1 MQALTDATALSPAHQ
16 PQQRNTTTPR
26 RCWHSYANEGLGT
39 DFGLRL
45 TSLGAYSVDCLLC
58 RDPRPTDGTLV
69 PIPPPGPIAWGEIQ
83 RERHL
88 GGFASVASCG
98 CLGANSGHG
107 MGIGPIRVL
116 KDERVVDAV
125 SLALRLLPTP
135 CRGTI
140 CTFDLARLPNSHTCR
155 AYAHVSPTH
164 IDIYVLPF
172 SNRNTRWAVA

>member
-1 MQALTDATALSPAHQ
+1 MGASQCSPSYNCNNPLPPGLQLCPSPSDFASLWALALS
-16 PQQRNTTTPR
+16 T
-26 RCWHSYANEGLGT
+26 LV
-39 DFGLRL
+39 
-45 TSLGAYSVDCLLC
+45 AYSVDCLLC

-98 CLGANSGHG
+98 CGCLGANSGHG

-125 SLALRLLPTP
+125 S
-135 CRGTI
+135 
-140 CTFDLARLPNSHTCR
+140 
-155 AYAHVSPTH
+155 
-164 IDIYVLPF
+164 
-172 SNRNTRWAVA
+172 